1 MKKLKRNKIPL
12 LLAIII
18 GFILL
23 VGAGKIFLDA
33 IYVPVI
39 IMYHSVGPEE
49 TALESGYGGK
59 LNVSP
64 EAFGK
69 QMKFLR
75 DKNYNVIPLTE
86 FIERV
91 KKGEKIPHKTLAITF
106 DDGLK
111 NNFTNA
117 YPVLKKY
124 GLPATMFVI
133 TDFIGEEDFITWS
146 QIREMQDGGIFIGS
160 HTMSHVWLPSLNEE
174 GIREELAVSKKILER
189 MTQRDI
195 TTLSYPLGAFDER
208 VKKIAEETGYIG
220 AVTTN
225 PGRKYP
231 KNDPYALKRIRI
243 SMTSGSLLTF
253 WIETSGYYTFI
264 KEVRDDD

>member
-1 MKKLKRNKIPL
+1 
-12 LLAIII
+12 
-18 GFILL
+18 
-23 VGAGKIFLDA
+23 
-33 IYVPVI
+33 
-39 IMYHSVGPEE
+39 
-49 TALESGYGGK
+49 
-59 LNVSP
+59 
-64 EAFGK
+64 
-69 QMKFLR
+69 
-75 DKNYNVIPLTE
+75 
-86 FIERV
+86 
-91 KKGEKIPHKTLAITF
+91 
-106 DDGLK
+106 
-111 NNFTNA
+111 
-117 YPVLKKY
+117 
-124 GLPATMFVI
+124 
-133 TDFIGEEDFITWS
+133 
-146 QIREMQDGGIFIGS
+146 
-160 HTMSHVWLPSLNEE
+160 MSHVWLPSLNEE